1 MCDAGCVFLGRR
13 HELPDGLRVYLRL
26 PHPGDGSRMRDLHLR
41 VGLPVDELELSRVA
55 RFDPRRGVTICATV
69 LVGTKELLV
78 GYATA
83 EVAPSRVA
91 SSPTIV
97 VDDRLAPG
105 LGALL
110 ARALHDR
117 LAAARHVA

>member
-1 MCDAGCVFLGRR
+1 VLLDHRYT
-13 HELPDGLRVYLRL
+13 LPNGLRVLLRL
-26 PHPGDGSRMRDLHLR
+26 PHPGDGARLRELHLR
-41 VGLPVDELELSRVA
+41 VGLPADELDLSRIA

-91 SSPTIV
+91 ATPTVV

-110 ARALHDR
+110 TQALHDR
-117 LAAARHVA
+117 LAAARRVA